1 MRQDAEHWHAV
12 ATQAVQPVSAT
23 LCLQHLLRSEAVVHY
38 LYFLGYMPPMELRN
52 LTAMKELIGG
62 LDQSRLLLAQPGYCS
77 QHGLRHALQLVGPSS
92 PQQAEVVAASNG
104 QYLWMCSNHS
114 SGWLWP
120 LVSAAATL
128 VAAALGDA
136 VAGFAAAAA
145 AAAWLF
151 GFLPPLSAPWW
162 WQLGPGCGPQPHR
175 CCHCG
180 AVVLKDHKTLCY
192 SCHCLCI
199 RLCLCSTK
207 ELWTLQ
213 KQPLLQ
219 APGCGCSR
227 CTLVE
232 HICCCCHRCC
242 WRPQVSG
249 AAHPAAHIASS
260 ERVCVPPVRPIPSL
274 AVPASPHVFGG
285 SEKPHQLLVRP
296 RTSGPPTTP
305 APLSMF
311 PELAK
316 CS

>member
-145 AAAWLF
+145 AAAAAAWLQNLKLSPEAADNIQRF
-151 GFLPPLSAPWW
+151 VFSLWHSSEAMQQLPCPCRNQFHNIFSFRALSADVFLAHNARSFGGQVKSAT
-162 WQLGPGCGPQPHR
+162 QL
-175 CCHCG
+175 
-180 AVVLKDHKTLCY
+180 
-192 SCHCLCI
+192 SC
-199 RLCLCSTK
+199 S
-207 ELWTLQ
+207 Q
-213 KQPLLQ
+213 
-219 APGCGCSR
+219 
-227 CTLVE
+227 
-232 HICCCCHRCC
+232 
-242 WRPQVSG
+242 
-249 AAHPAAHIASS
+249 IAS
-260 ERVCVPPVRPIPSL
+260 
-274 AVPASPHVFGG
+274 ATGTGG
-285 SEKPHQLLVRP
+285 ITLHFAQRLSSSARAGTP
-296 RTSGPPTTP
+296 R
-305 APLSMF
+305 
-311 PELAK
+311 E
-316 CS
+316 